1 MTHALSIVLVTCQSV
16 MQCQITLCG
25 FIFCYQSNLVLDFD
39 TGMIWWKYVG
49 PEGKVAK
56 ALSHHWPSE
65 HHPPLFLFPPCPH
78 SSTQLLL
85 FDTHPTSDRQRW
97 DVPLRTCKT
106 FILWTVFP
114 NVTHFLISSVGP
126 VSRLRVSC
134 HQKCGR
140 LSTHKCFPR
149 PSSLKCP
156 NCRLLAIFNFPE
168 VINGQLG
175 TDGLI
180 LPVP

>member
-1 MTHALSIVLVTCQSV
+1 M
-16 MQCQITLCG
+16 
-25 FIFCYQSNLVLDFD
+25 
-39 TGMIWWKYVG
+39 
-49 PEGKVAK
+49 AK
-56 ALSHHWPSE
+56 ALPHHWPSE

-114 NVTHFLISSVGP
+114 SVTHFLISFVGP

-140 LSTHKCFPR
+140 LSTHKCFLRPFPR
-149 PSSLKCP
+149 NVQ
-156 NCRLLAIFNFPE
+156 NCHLTILTFPE
-168 VINGQLG
+168 MIYVNLGQMVLSFLLFLEFG
-175 TDGLI
+175 VFQTKLQ
-180 LPVP
+180 LQRFQE